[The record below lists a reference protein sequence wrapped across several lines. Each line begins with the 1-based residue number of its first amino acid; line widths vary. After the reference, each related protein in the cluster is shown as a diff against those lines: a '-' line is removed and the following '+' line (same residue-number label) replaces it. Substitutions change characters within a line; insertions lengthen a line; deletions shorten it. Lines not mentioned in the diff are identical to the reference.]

1 MLVGEVRQ
9 AIAGMECI
17 KNAARLIVRFGHMAV
32 QTVTIPSF
40 AEALSPNLSTCF
52 SDVHS
57 QVKMCMKIGANDD
70 TGEWLVSQS
79 HDFDLT
85 TSVPTNRH
93 SPLCHWK
100 RVAFSFFCQRGTGW
114 CADQRWFPKT

>member
-40 AEALSPNLSTCF
+40 AEALAPNLITCF

-70 TGEWLVSQS
+70 TVEWLVSQS
-79 HDFDLT
+79 HDLT
-85 TSVPTNRH
+85 
-93 SPLCHWK
+93 
-100 RVAFSFFCQRGTGW
+100 
-114 CADQRWFPKT
+114 